1 MFCKTVPLKYKFIL
15 KRVNSK
21 IFVQNSCILIQN
33 VLGYLHLENLKGGK
47 KMSRTHCTV
56 IVKDYV
62 DCTLE
67 ANALVVKYCTY
78 SSVRL
83 KE

>member
-47 KMSRTHCTV
+47 KMSRTHCNC
-56 IVKDYV
+56 K
-62 DCTLE
+62 
-67 ANALVVKYCTY
+67 
-78 SSVRL
+78 RL
-83 KE
+83 NRLYTGGECFGR